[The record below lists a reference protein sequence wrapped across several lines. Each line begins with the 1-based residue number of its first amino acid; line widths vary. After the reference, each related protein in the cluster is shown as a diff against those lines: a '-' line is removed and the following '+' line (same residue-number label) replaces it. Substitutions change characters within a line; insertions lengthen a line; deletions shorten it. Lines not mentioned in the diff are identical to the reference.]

1 MKIIRKIWAALLALA
16 MLLSMAACSSGGEN
30 TAPEIMGAADQ
41 TVVAGSEFN
50 AMEGVTASDVE
61 DGDITAKITITS
73 MPELTFQNGKVTPD
87 KAGSY
92 ELTYSVT
99 DKGGLTAEA
108 YATLTVTKQTG
119 DAVVYKAFDFSTK
132 TADSQGWEVN
142 IGDSASAGGE
152 LKQGGVCV

>member
-1 MKIIRKIWAALLALA
+1 MIKLTKYLAVGGGLLGAVCTVAYRLWGGWALLALA

-99 DKGGLTAEA
+99 DKGGLTAVG
-108 YATLTVTKQTG
+108 YATLSVT
-119 DAVVYKAFDFSTK
+119 
-132 TADSQGWEVN
+132 
-142 IGDSASAGGE
+142 
-152 LKQGGVCV
+152 